1 VARALIVG
9 CGCRG
14 LKLGRALTGRDWL
27 VRGTTRRL
35 ERTGEIEAAGIESR
49 VADPGR
55 LDAVLDLVDDIAV
68 VYWLMGSAAG
78 EPEALAAI
86 HGSKL
91 ELLLRHLV
99 DTPVRGFVYEGA
111 GSADADARARGTAIV
126 RDAAERWRIPVA
138 IVEAPPRDMDEWLD
152 AMVAAAERVTGSRGA
167 AHSPAAR
174 PQRNKLR

>member
-14 LKLGRALTGRDWL
+14 RSLGRALAGRGWL
-27 VRGTTRRL
+27 VRGTSRSL
-35 ERTGEIEAAGIESR
+35 ERTGEIERAGIEPR

-55 LDAVLDLVDDIAV
+55 LGTVLELVDDIAL

-78 EPEALAAI
+78 EPEAVAAI

-99 DTPVRGFVYEGA
+99 DTPVRGFVYESAGGA
-111 GSADADARARGTAIV
+111 EAGVRAGGIEVV
-126 RDAAERWRIPVA
+126 RAAAAGWRIPIE
-138 IVEAPPRDMDEWLD
+138 IVEASPADVNAWRG
-152 AMVAAAERVTGSRGA
+152 AMVAAAERITGSPGGVA
-167 AHSPAAR
+167 PAR
-174 PQRNKLR
+174 ETTLKE

>member
-14 LKLGRALTGRDWL
+14 LELGRALAEQGWL
-27 VRGTTRRL
+27 VRGTTRRP
-35 ERTGEIEAAGIESR
+35 ERTSEIEGAGIEAR

-55 LDAVLDLVDDIAV
+55 LDTVLELVDDIAV

-78 EPEALAAI
+78 EPEALAAM

-99 DTPVRGFVYEGA
+99 DTPVRGFVYEA
-111 GSADADARARGTAIV
+111 PGSAEADVRAHGPAIV
-126 RDAAERWRIPVA
+126 RGAAERWRIPVEV
-138 IVEAPPRDMDEWLD
+138 VEAPPADPDAWRD
-152 AMVAAAERVTGSRGA
+152 AMVAAAERVTSSPESGGVARGT
-167 AHSPAAR
+167 PT
-174 PQRNKLR
+174 KE